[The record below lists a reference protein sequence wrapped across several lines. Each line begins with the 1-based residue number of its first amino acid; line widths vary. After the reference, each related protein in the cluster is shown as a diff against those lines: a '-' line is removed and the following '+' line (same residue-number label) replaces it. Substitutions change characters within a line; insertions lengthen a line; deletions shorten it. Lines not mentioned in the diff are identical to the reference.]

1 MLSPRK
7 QLSFR
12 LLTLLLLAAT
22 CSHVWAAEP
31 GSWPAWR
38 GPLRDGISP
47 EKGLQ
52 HSWPE
57 DGPKLQWQ
65 VDELGRGF
73 SSVSIADGRIVTM
86 GELAR
91 PERGT
96 YLIALSQE
104 NGSLLWKTRVGSGQ
118 PNTTPTIDGN
128 RIYALDRG
136 GLLTCAAAATGKIL
150 WQKNFP
156 RDFGGKMMSGWGYSE
171 SPLVDGDQLICT
183 PGSKSAAIAALDKK
197 TGDVIWETPV
207 SGLGDKGG
215 DGAAYSS
222 IVVSN
227 AGGVK
232 QYVQLMGRG
241 VISVDAADGKL
252 LWNYNRV
259 ANGTAN
265 IPTPIIKGD
274 YVFCST
280 GYGTGAALLKVQP
293 GATQID
299 EVYFLRAKDLQN
311 HHGGMI
317 LVGDY
322 LYCGHGHDS
331 GLPICVDFKTGKTVW
346 GPIRGAGEGSAAIVY
361 ADGHLY
367 FRYENGVIA
376 LIEATADE
384 YRLKSKFNMATTNGK
399 SWPHPVIVDGR
410 LYLRDQKSL
419 LCYDIKE

>member
-1 MLSPRK
+1 MSRLSFLIFLTLFTLTLSPVF
-7 QLSFR
+7 S
-12 LLTLLLLAAT
+12 
-22 CSHVWAAEP
+22 AEP

-52 HSWPE
+52 DSWPD
-57 DGPKLQWQ
+57 DGPRLLWQ
-65 VDELGRGF
+65 VDDLGRGF

-86 GELAR
+86 GQLSR

-96 YLIALSQE
+96 YIIALSQKD
-104 NGSLLWKTRVGSGQ
+104 GSELWKTRVGSGA
-118 PNTTPTIDGN
+118 PNTTPTIDDN
-128 RIYALDRG
+128 RIYALDRE
-136 GLLTCAAAATGKIL
+136 GLLTCLSAPTGKII

-171 SPLVDGDQLICT
+171 SPLIDGDQLICT
-183 PGSKSAAIAALDKK
+183 PGSKTAALAALDKK
-197 TGDVIWETPV
+197 TGDVIWKTPV
-207 SGLGDKGG
+207 RGLGDRGG

-227 AGGVK
+227 AGGIK

-241 VISVDAADGKL
+241 VISVDASTGKL

-265 IPTPIIKGD
+265 IPTPIVKGD
-274 YVFCST
+274 YIFCST

-293 GATQID
+293 GATQVD

-322 LYCGHGHDS
+322 LYCGHGHNS
-331 GLPICVDFKTGKTVW
+331 GLPICVDFTTGKTVW
-346 GPIRGAGEGSAAIVY
+346 GPNRGAGDGSAAIVY
-361 ADGHLY
+361 ADDHLY

-376 LIEATADE
+376 LVEATPDG
-384 YRLKSKFNMATTNGK
+384 YRLKGKFNMATQNGK

-419 LCYDIKE
+419 LCYDIKK

>member
-1 MLSPRK
+1 MSRLTFLIFLALVTTLSPAF
-7 QLSFR
+7 S
-12 LLTLLLLAAT
+12 
-22 CSHVWAAEP
+22 AEP

-52 HSWPE
+52 DSWPS
-57 DGPKLQWQ
+57 DGPRLIWQ
-65 VDELGRGF
+65 VDNVGRGF

-86 GELAR
+86 GQLSQ

-96 YLIALSQE
+96 YIIALSQKD
-104 NGSLLWKTRVGSGQ
+104 GSELWKTRVGSGA
-118 PNTTPTIDGN
+118 PNTTPTIDDN
-128 RIYALDRG
+128 RIYALDREG
-136 GLLTCAAAATGKIL
+136 QLTCVSAPTGKII

-171 SPLVDGDQLICT
+171 SPLIDGDQLICT
-183 PGSKSAAIAALDKK
+183 PGSKSAALAALDKK
-197 TGDVIWETPV
+197 TGDVIWQTPV
-207 SGLGDKGG
+207 SRLGNRGG

-222 IVVSN
+222 VVVSN
-227 AGGVK
+227 AGGIT

-241 VISVDAADGKL
+241 VISVDASNGKL

-265 IPTPIIKGD
+265 IPTPIVKGD
-274 YVFCST
+274 YIFCST

-293 GATQID
+293 GATQVD

-317 LVGDY
+317 LIGDY
-322 LYCGHGHDS
+322 LYCGHGHNS
-331 GLPICVDFKTGKTVW
+331 GLPICVDFNTGKTVW
-346 GPIRGAGEGSAAIVY
+346 GPNRGAGDGSAAIVY
-361 ADGHLY
+361 ADGHIY

-376 LIEATADE
+376 LIEATPDG
-384 YRLKSKFNMATTNGK
+384 YRLKGKFKMATQNGK

>member
-1 MLSPRK
+1 MSRLSFLIFLTLFTLTLSPVF
-7 QLSFR
+7 S
-12 LLTLLLLAAT
+12 
-22 CSHVWAAEP
+22 AEP
-31 GSWPAWR
+31 GSWAAWR

-52 HSWPE
+52 DSWPD
-57 DGPKLQWQ
+57 DGPRLLWQ
-65 VDELGRGF
+65 VDDLGRGF

-86 GELAR
+86 GQLSR

-96 YLIALSQE
+96 YIIALSQKD
-104 NGSLLWKTRVGSGQ
+104 GSELWKTRVGSGA
-118 PNTTPTIDGN
+118 PNTTPTIDDN
-128 RIYALDRG
+128 RIYALDRE
-136 GLLTCAAAATGKIL
+136 GLLTCLSAPTGKII

-171 SPLVDGDQLICT
+171 SPLIDGDQLICT
-183 PGSKSAAIAALDKK
+183 PGSKTAALAALDKK
-197 TGDVIWETPV
+197 TGDVIWKTPV
-207 SGLGDKGG
+207 RGLGDRGG

-227 AGGVK
+227 AGGIK

-241 VISVDAADGKL
+241 VISVDASTGKL

-265 IPTPIIKGD
+265 IPTPIVKGD
-274 YVFCST
+274 YIFCST

-293 GATQID
+293 GATQVD

-322 LYCGHGHDS
+322 LYCGHGHNS
-331 GLPICVDFKTGKTVW
+331 GLPICVDFTTGKTVW
-346 GPIRGAGEGSAAIVY
+346 GPNRGAGDGSAAIVY
-361 ADGHLY
+361 ADDHLY

-376 LIEATADE
+376 LVEATPDG
-384 YRLKSKFNMATTNGK
+384 YRLKGKFNMATQNGK

-419 LCYDIKE
+419 LCYDIKK